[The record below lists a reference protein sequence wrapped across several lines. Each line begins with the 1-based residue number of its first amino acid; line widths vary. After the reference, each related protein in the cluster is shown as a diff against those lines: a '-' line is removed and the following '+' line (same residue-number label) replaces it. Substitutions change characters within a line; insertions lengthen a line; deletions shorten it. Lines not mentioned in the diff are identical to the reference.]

1 MSKDAPTSACGRSCA
16 APLITGNDLTK
27 MSATTKA
34 TLTNAEV
41 IAVDQDSLGKQ
52 GRVVATPERTSRCGR
67 KKCLA
72 ATRGRSRCSIAAR
85 QSASITVQW
94 SQIGI
99 PTGAATV
106 RDLWAAKDLGPST
119 GSYTATNVA
128 SHSVVLLKIVST
140 P

>member
-1 MSKDAPTSACGRSCA
+1 MWAIMA

-34 TLTNAEV
+34 TLTNPEV
-41 IAVDQDSLGKQ
+41 IAVNQDPLGKQ
-52 GRVVATPERTSRCGR
+52 GRVVATP
-67 KKCLA
+67 
-72 ATRGRSRCSIAAR
+72 ATGLEVWSKEMSGTNTRAVALFNRNDSG
-85 QSASITVQW
+85 SASIAVQW

-106 RDLWAAKDLGPST
+106 RDLWAKSDLGSFT
-119 GSYTATNVA
+119 GSYTASGVP
-128 SHSVVLLKIVST
+128 SHSVVMLKVVST